1 MALHSGTWHN
11 GVYIHKNQMKEIK
24 TVPAAIKNFSRDEK
38 MNKEDDAESQNKP
51 AAEFFTR
58 QGRIHARVSVSWITE
73 FNTLVRLPM
82 IAK

>member
-1 MALHSGTWHN
+1 
-11 GVYIHKNQMKEIK
+11 MKQIK
-24 TVPAAIKNFSRDEK
+24 TIPAAIKNFSRDEK
-38 MNKEDDAESQNKP
+38 KNKEDDAESQKP